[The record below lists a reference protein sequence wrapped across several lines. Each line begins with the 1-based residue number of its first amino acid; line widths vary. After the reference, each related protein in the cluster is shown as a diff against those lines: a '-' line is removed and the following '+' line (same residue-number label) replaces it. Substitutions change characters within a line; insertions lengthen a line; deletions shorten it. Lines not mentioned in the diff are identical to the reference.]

1 MGETTKAS
9 STKSSAFLLNCK
21 PQISTTINELQL
33 DILELSKL
41 GISICSYFINVIVT
55 ESEVTAMVSE
65 AQM

>member
-1 MGETTKAS
+1 MGENTKAS

-21 PQISTTINELQL
+21 PQIATTINELQL

-55 ESEVTAMVSE
+55 D
-65 AQM
+65 

>member
-1 MGETTKAS
+1 MGENTKAS
-9 STKSSAFLLNCK
+9 STKSSAFLLNRK

-55 ESEVTAMVSE
+55 D
-65 AQM
+65 